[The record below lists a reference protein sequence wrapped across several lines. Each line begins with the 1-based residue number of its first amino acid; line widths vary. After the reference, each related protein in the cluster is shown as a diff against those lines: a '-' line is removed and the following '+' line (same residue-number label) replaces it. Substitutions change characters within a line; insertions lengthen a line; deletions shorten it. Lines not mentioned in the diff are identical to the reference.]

1 MGVGAVTVVVVVTTG
16 GMMQV
21 VCRRGAVVG
30 VEGSVE
36 DAIGVDDGEGDGVT
50 ARLAFDNGA
59 VVVVAAAVVLDV
71 EMGQKAGKVGVV
83 GVGVGGGVTRVPF
96 TIVRVIVVP
105 AMPLGSVLGKGSVVK
120 ELDGATD
127 DEDDDGLGP
136 ELAGVPDAGVVVGAF
151 DHRL

>member
-1 MGVGAVTVVVVVTTG
+1 
-16 GMMQV
+16 
-21 VCRRGAVVG
+21 
-30 VEGSVE
+30 
-36 DAIGVDDGEGDGVT
+36 
-50 ARLAFDNGA
+50 
-59 VVVVAAAVVLDV
+59 
-71 EMGQKAGKVGVV
+71 VV
-83 GVGVGGGVTRVPF
+83 GVGVGDGVTRVPF